1 MMLWFDYKWL
11 IELVSS
17 NIYTIKIIILELLN
31 LSLLKQEI
39 L

>member
-11 IELVSS
+11 NELVSS